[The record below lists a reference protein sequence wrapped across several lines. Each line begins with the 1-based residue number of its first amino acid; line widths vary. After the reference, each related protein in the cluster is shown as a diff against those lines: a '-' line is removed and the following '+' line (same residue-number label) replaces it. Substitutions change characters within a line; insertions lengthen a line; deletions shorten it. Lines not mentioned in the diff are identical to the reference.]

1 MPKVDGKRLLQ
12 SGGRQDAMK
21 FLLKEKLQIILLAT
35 GLLIQVVK
43 PADTQYKE
51 SEQQYSQEWET
62 QMANDY
68 FQLVEW
74 QDMVRQSIFASL
86 TEQYKGEGEHSF
98 QLMDTCLIQ
107 NANGENCE
115 LYLIQYSDH
124 LAEEPTWG
132 YFCRGILMNYD
143 QNSSEV
149 LFEVEKDYKLASFG
163 GEYYDIQTS
172 DLDGNGEEDLI
183 LLLGEQRFQGAE
195 YYIPDIYCLIGL
207 QDKGKYTFIT
217 CHEENWLGDIL
228 APLYEDEH
236 DNRKIQQIEVA
247 LKAHFN
253 NSKLDELGDHERTFE
268 DYIRKKEENIISK
281 LDRRS
286 LSYDRKKIWEQ
297 FYINEDQKIRKIMV
311 CVESGYPGV
320 AIAKQIAV
328 YVFDYQTE
336 EVEKQIVS
344 PIYEQI
350 CNEYGLSTDFEVE
363 ELTYKDEDGDGKEDI
378 AITAVFT
385 NGEQGKNKQQSKYR
399 ILYFASNDSE
409 NELKIFNSA
418 TVTEIYA
425 TE

>member
-1 MPKVDGKRLLQ
+1 MDGKRLLQ

-35 GLLIQVVK
+35 GFLIQVVK
-43 PADTQYKE
+43 LADAQYKE

-115 LYLIQYSDH
+115 LYLIQYSDR

-183 LLLGEQRFQGAE
+183 LLLGEHRFQGAE

-236 DNRKIQQIEVA
+236 DNRKIQQIVAA

-328 YVFDYQTE
+328 LLISLCVIFTTEVVIYVKLSMNTTNYSDDIEQSSYSH
-336 EVEKQIVS
+336 KNDR
-344 PIYEQI
+344 EQI
-350 CNEYGLSTDFEVE
+350 G
-363 ELTYKDEDGDGKEDI
+363 
-378 AITAVFT
+378 VFT
-385 NGEQGKNKQQSKYR
+385 
-399 ILYFASNDSE
+399 E
-409 NELKIFNSA
+409 NMERAFNYHAWIMCTSCRKMFCFNQPC
-418 TVTEIYA
+418 TGGQPEK
-425 TE
+425 